1 MTQDLV
7 PRPVFL
13 LDSDPWIPVLY
24 ADGSLRDVSLRE
36 LFTEAH
42 LIRDITPDM
51 PQQKLPLVRLALA
64 VLYHMYDYSDSESEL
79 DAITSE
85 MTDEWLRVWNSGH
98 FDSENINGY
107 FDEFSGCFDLFD
119 PERPFYQ
126 TPGLQYTEAAGRPYD
141 PISEAIA
148 DVPKPKKY
156 LMALRA
162 RNTLGDI
169 SFAEAARWLVF
180 IQAYDCAGIKTPVQG
195 NTHQQKGKVYAPKDA
210 VGTGW
215 MGAIGGVFLRGETL
229 FDTLMLNWVIC
240 EPDGKAPSYFA
251 GEGNLPAWDRPLHAA
266 PTDIWEADA
275 NGVRPGPAALYT
287 WQSRRVRL
295 VPNEEGTAVTGIVS
309 CYGDIPPKPVGY
321 QALEPMTAWNLRP
334 DQQKKLGLPNV
345 PLMPARHTA
354 GRSLWRGFA
363 ALLTLDE
370 SGTDRRPGVVRWLSE
385 FSEEDNGLTRPLPPL
400 ALCAQGITYGTQSSV
415 IEESIDDSF
424 DVAVSLCNPR
434 LGVVKEVADII
445 VETEECVRALVSFV
459 RSVDEIAGSRHSD
472 SGSDSVREQAYSEL
486 DEMFRWRIAHMPQED
501 TAVYVDDWRMQTHL
515 KMLELGRRYIVD
527 SGASQF
533 TQHTPMRNGKG
544 GKGRLNVSE
553 AMNRYQRLLNIHLD
567 KLPSNERIE
576 DACDLQDTEERG

>member
-162 RNTLGDI
+162 RNALGDI

-180 IQAYDCAGIKTPVQG
+180 IQAFK
-195 NTHQQKGKVYAPKDA
+195 
-210 VGTGW
+210 
-215 MGAIGGVFLRGETL
+215 AIPISKR
-229 FDTLMLNWVIC
+229 
-240 EPDGKAPSYFA
+240 A
-251 GEGNLPAWDRPLHAA
+251 RPM
-266 PTDIWEADA
+266 
-275 NGVRPGPAALYT
+275 
-287 WQSRRVRL
+287 
-295 VPNEEGTAVTGIVS
+295 
-309 CYGDIPPKPVGY
+309 PPKTRWAPVGWV
-321 QALEPMTAWNLRP
+321 LL
-334 DQQKKLGLPNV
+334 
-345 PLMPARHTA
+345 
-354 GRSLWRGFA
+354 A
-363 ALLTLDE
+363 AC
-370 SGTDRRPGVVRWLSE
+370 
-385 FSEEDNGLTRPLPPL
+385 F
-400 ALCAQGITYGTQSSV
+400 
-415 IEESIDDSF
+415 
-424 DVAVSLCNPR
+424 
-434 LGVVKEVADII
+434 
-445 VETEECVRALVSFV
+445 
-459 RSVDEIAGSRHSD
+459 
-472 SGSDSVREQAYSEL
+472 
-486 DEMFRWRIAHMPQED
+486 
-501 TAVYVDDWRMQTHL
+501 
-515 KMLELGRRYIVD
+515 
-527 SGASQF
+527 
-533 TQHTPMRNGKG
+533 
-544 GKGRLNVSE
+544 
-553 AMNRYQRLLNIHLD
+553 
-567 KLPSNERIE
+567 
-576 DACDLQDTEERG
+576 